1 MEQEEHKTLRQDWS
15 ARVAVALFALLT
27 AWWLGVA
34 GSNTTGESG
43 HAELL
48 WGASYQAVAIW
59 GGLFGLFAAGTWG
72 GRRSVMGR
80 AILAFAIGLLLQTF
94 GQTVFSFYNLVS
106 QVEIPYPSL
115 ADLGFFGSIPLYV
128 YGTLMLAKASGVNV
142 SLKTFSSKI
151 QAIVIPL
158 VLLGFSYSLFLRGY
172 EFDWSSPL
180 RVFLDFGYPLGQ
192 AFYVSLALL
201 AYLLTKKTLG
211 GIMKNKVLFIL
222 IALVVQYV
230 ADYNFLT
237 QAYAGTWQ
245 NGGYGDLIY
254 LTAYLFM
261 AIGLIQLKPE
271 FIRPTATEPDKE

>member
-43 HAELL
+43 HAELV

-106 QVEIPYPSL
+106 QVEVPYPSL

-128 YGTLMLAKASGVNV
+128 YGTLMLAKASGVTV
-142 SLKTFSSKI
+142 SLQTFSSKI

-158 VLLGFSYSLFLRGY
+158 ALLGLSYSLFLRGY
-172 EFDWSSPL
+172 EFDWSSPV

-201 AYLLTKKTLG
+201 AYLLTKKTL
-211 GIMKNKVLFIL
+211 
-222 IALVVQYV
+222 A
-230 ADYNFLT
+230 AS
-237 QAYAGTWQ
+237 
-245 NGGYGDLIY
+245 
-254 LTAYLFM
+254 
-261 AIGLIQLKPE
+261 
-271 FIRPTATEPDKE
+271 

>member
-1 MEQEEHKTLRQDWS
+1 
-15 ARVAVALFALLT
+15 
-27 AWWLGVA
+27 
-34 GSNTTGESG
+34 
-43 HAELL
+43 
-48 WGASYQAVAIW
+48 
-59 GGLFGLFAAGTWG
+59 
-72 GRRSVMGR
+72 MGR